1 MWDEFVRHKEHEI
14 HICKWT
20 IAMLLIEPVQTD
32 LMDLIYAASLNINS
46 ALALGYRYTFLRIAL
61 NWLVWLFA

>member
-1 MWDEFVRHKEHEI
+1 
-14 HICKWT
+14 
-20 IAMLLIEPVQTD
+20 MLLIEPVQTD